1 MASAAAEAERN
12 RQLQQMSLLQSYKA
26 LTDSGVPQQEA
37 IAAVS
42 NPSLMRTLATRY
54 LGARA
59 QMDAA
64 GRSASALPTN
74 SPPLSATSPNGATA
88 PYPGTSPVPGAR
100 QASDGYWYA
109 ADPNRPGKYFMV
121 H

>member
-42 NPSLMRTLATRY
+42 NPSLMRTLAARY

-64 GRSASALPTN
+64 GRSVSALSAN
-74 SPPLSATSPNGATA
+74 SPPLSATSPNGCWRR
-88 PYPGTSPVPGAR
+88 R
-100 QASDGYWYA
+100 QQQ
-109 ADPNRPGKYFMV
+109 P
-121 H
+121 